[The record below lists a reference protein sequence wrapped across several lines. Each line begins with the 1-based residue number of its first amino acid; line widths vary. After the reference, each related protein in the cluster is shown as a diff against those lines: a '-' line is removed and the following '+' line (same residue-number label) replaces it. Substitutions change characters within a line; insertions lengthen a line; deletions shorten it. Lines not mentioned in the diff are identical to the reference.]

1 MGYHLPGPGYLAPWE
16 VIVVVIGIDPGTMCG
31 WALVDEKGKRQASGV
46 WDLRARRH
54 EGGGMRYLRVR
65 RYLEELLD
73 HAEGHGSPV
82 VAYEEVR
89 RHRGT
94 DAAHVYGGIVASIV
108 TVCEE
113 RRVPYSAVPVGTV
126 KRTATGRGNATKIE
140 MTEAFIACTGLEPE
154 SDDESDAYWVAVAQC
169 QQL

>member
-16 VIVVVIGIDPGTMCG
+16 VSVVVIGIDPGTMCG
-31 WALVDEKGKRQASGV
+31 WALVDDQGKRQASGV

-73 HAEGHGSPV
+73 HAEGHGFPV

-113 RRVPYSAVPVGTV
+113 RRVPYTAIPVGTA
-126 KRTATGRGNATKIE
+126 KRAATGRGNATKIE

>member
-1 MGYHLPGPGYLAPWE
+1 M
-16 VIVVVIGIDPGTMCG
+16 VVIGIDPGSMCG
-31 WALVDEKGKRQASGV
+31 WALVDEAGKRQASGV

-73 HAEGHGSPV
+73 HAEGHRSPV

-113 RRVPYSAVPVGTV
+113 RKVPYAAIPVGTV
-126 KRTATGRGNATKIE
+126 KRTATGRGNASKLE
-140 MTEAFIACTGLEPE
+140 MIAAFVAATDMQPD
-154 SDDESDAYWVAVAQC
+154 SDDEADAYWVAVAQC